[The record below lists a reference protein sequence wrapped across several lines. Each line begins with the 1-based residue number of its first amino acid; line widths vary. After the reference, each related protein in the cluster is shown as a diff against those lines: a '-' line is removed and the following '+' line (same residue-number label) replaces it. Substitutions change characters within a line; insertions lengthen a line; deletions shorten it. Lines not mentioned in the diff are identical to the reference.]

1 MREGSP
7 LYEQRMDGPAELS
20 GLKPFPL
27 IQPTI
32 QIRKESYLT
41 DYEDLDRYN
50 EEDEDEDDELQPED
64 MDTDR

>member
-1 MREGSP
+1 
-7 LYEQRMDGPAELS
+7 MDGPAELS

-27 IQPTI
+27 IHPTI

-50 EEDEDEDDELQPED
+50 DDDFEDDKDDEDEEWQSED
-64 MDTDR
+64 LDINE